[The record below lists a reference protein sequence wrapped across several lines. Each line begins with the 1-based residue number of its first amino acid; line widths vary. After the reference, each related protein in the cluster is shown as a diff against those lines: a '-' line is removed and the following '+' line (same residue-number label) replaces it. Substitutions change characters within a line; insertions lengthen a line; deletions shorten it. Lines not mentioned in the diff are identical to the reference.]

1 MKEDNM
7 ILITKNLVT
16 LQEMLNDLFNNE
28 LKQHSS
34 KEWRLIIYNYLQQI
48 EIIID
53 GMLILAEDN

>member
-1 MKEDNM
+1 MKEDNT
-7 ILITKNLVT
+7 ILITKNLT
-16 LQEMLNDLFNNE
+16 ALQEILNDLFNTE

-34 KEWRLIIYNYLQQI
+34 KEWRLILYNYLQQI